1 MQSAAA
7 AASATQERTVLPRLC
22 ALPWKQS
29 WILNRD
35 ARGRGREPTVC
46 CPFGL
51 TSCCPSPGSVVA
63 ALCPAGGRGAEAEG
77 PCGAGGCGRGVR
89 GGPERKGLRHTLG
102 PGEQRTTS
110 AEVVGAKGARGA
122 GGKGKR
128 PTAAAVGSTP
138 RCWGPQCCR
147 KGASLRGS

>member
-1 MQSAAA
+1 MSANLPGFGERVRGHRWQGRGRQEDLAVQSAAA

-51 TSCCPSPGSVVA
+51 TACCPSPGSVVA
-63 ALCPAGGRGAEAEG
+63 APCPAGGRGAEAEG
-77 PCGAGGCGRGVR
+77 P
-89 GGPERKGLRHTLG
+89 
-102 PGEQRTTS
+102 
-110 AEVVGAKGARGA
+110 RGA
-122 GGKGKR
+122 GGAGE
-128 PTAAAVGSTP
+128 GSEAGP
-138 RCWGPQCCR
+138 RE
-147 KGASLRGS
+147 KD